1 MYLTLLILF
10 VRLVLILPPN
20 FEQSALIVAA
30 DTELTNR
37 AGFSNFP
44 RICAEFNQDTAFQAE
59 FIIFMETP
67 LENGRVPFIFQNQSP
82 CQVLFRVF

>member
-37 AGFSNFP
+37 AGFSNYP
-44 RICAEFNQDTAFQAE
+44 KICAEFNKDTAFRAE

-67 LENGRVPFIFQNQSP
+67 LENGSVTFIFQNQSP